1 MKEEIEELLYR
12 EQLTLAPVWKRGVAF
27 FVDELL
33 LSMILLVVLWDQF
46 SQITTMQ
53 ESIAFTNS
61 FVLEYM
67 LMKIAYQTFF
77 VHMYGATLG
86 KLFMKIEVVEI
97 RTLSHPSILCSF
109 NRAVFRVISE
119 SIFYLGFLWG
129 IISPEKQAWHDL
141 SAKTLVIDA

>member
-1 MKEEIEELLYR
+1 MNEEIESLLHR
-12 EQLTLAPVWKRGVAF
+12 ENLELAPIVKRAMAF

-33 LSMILLVVLWDQF
+33 LSMILLVVLWDSFAQLKT
-46 SQITTMQ
+46 IE

-67 LMKIAYQTFF
+67 TMKIIYQTIF

-86 KLFMKIEVVEI
+86 KMFVKIRVVEV
-97 RTLSHPSILCSF
+97 RTLSNPAIPSAL

-119 SIFYLGFLWG
+119 TLFYLGFLWG
-129 IISPEKQAWHDL
+129 MLTPERQTWHDKT
-141 SAKTLVIDA
+141 ARTLVINA